1 MQLHDGDFT
10 LQKSFSLVQT
20 TSTGGRLTGQ
30 FKAEKGNEYVTML
43 VGEVKVGEQ
52 FDLDKMMA
60 KIGLVCD
67 DKGAKE
73 ILMLK
78 EEIAELKKQLAEAIA
93 AKAA

>member
-10 LQKSFSLVQT
+10 LQKTFELVQM
-20 TSTGGRLTGQ
+20 TSTGGRLTGR
-30 FKAEKGNEYVTML
+30 FKAEKGNEYVTLL
-43 VGEVKVGEQ
+43 VGEVKIGAPI
-52 FDLDKMMA
+52 DLDKMVA

-78 EEIAELKKQLAEAIA
+78 DEIADLKQQLAA
-93 AKAA
+93 ALASKAS